1 VAGGSR
7 TPGAALTAVAT
18 EPCAAATPNITR
30 LELPAGA
37 TGFLASSAA
46 ASLPVTVELAW
57 RASVSS
63 PRTARLDPA
72 PRLIAPAA
80 RIAAIVRARL
90 GFAHTLEVARL
101 GYFSFGSTA
110 PPPFQA

>member
-7 TPGAALTAVAT
+7 TPGAALTAAAT

-57 RASVSS
+57 RAQVSS
-63 PRTARLDPA
+63 PRTARPDPA
-72 PRLIAPAA
+72 PPLIAPAA

-90 GFAHTLEVARL
+90 GFVHTLEVARL